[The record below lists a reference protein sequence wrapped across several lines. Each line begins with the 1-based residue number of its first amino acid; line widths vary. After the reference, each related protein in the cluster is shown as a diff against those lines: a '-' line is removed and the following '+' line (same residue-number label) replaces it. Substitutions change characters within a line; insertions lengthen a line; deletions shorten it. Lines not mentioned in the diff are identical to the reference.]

1 MNTQYPEK
9 PTLVNVIAW
18 MTLASGI
25 VNLFWGF
32 GLSLTVL
39 ATIVG
44 VVCTPFTV
52 LPTILGVFEII
63 YAAKLISNPPQTV
76 QPSTNIAIFQILCV
90 LFGNV
95 FSVVVGILALVFY
108 NDLAVRDYFARLN
121 GLPPIVPVT
130 PVPPVPPI
138 PPVVPTPPVTPESI
152 IDEHLETPIAPEEI
166 DPLPDEAPDKPK
178 RPRKVVK

>member
-1 MNTQYPEK
+1 METQFTYPQK

-44 VVCTPFTV
+44 VVCLPLTILPTV
-52 LPTILGVFEII
+52 LGIFEII
-63 YAAKLISNPPQTV
+63 YAAKLMSNPPQAV
-76 QPSTNIAIFQILCV
+76 QPSTTLAILEIVCV
-90 LFGNV
+90 LAGNA

-108 NDLAVRDYFARLN
+108 NDITVRDYFARLN
-121 GLPPIVPVT
+121 GPLVPVT
-130 PVPPVPPI
+130 PVPPM
-138 PPVVPTPPVTPESI
+138 PPVVPAPAPEPVPAPVMPEEVDPFEAPTDPES
-152 IDEHLETPIAPEEI
+152 EE
-166 DPLPDEAPDKPK
+166 PAQKPK
-178 RPRKVVK
+178 RPRKVAGK